1 MDYVSRPG
9 VMEELNN
16 IVVLKGGDVIDER
29 QVSSIASIISSS
41 GLLPTSKPLI
51 AFAQAG
57 NMVKISARA
66 TKQLVE
72 KGLNLGALLSRLSA
86 EYGGKG
92 GGHNIAAGAEIP
104 SDRIIRFLADLDR
117 AVGEQLAKNV
127 GAGGG

>member
-1 MDYVSRPG
+1 
-9 VMEELNN
+9 
-16 IVVLKGGDVIDER
+16 
-29 QVSSIASIISSS
+29 
-41 GLLPTSKPLI
+41 
-51 AFAQAG
+51 
-57 NMVKISARA
+57 MVKISSRA